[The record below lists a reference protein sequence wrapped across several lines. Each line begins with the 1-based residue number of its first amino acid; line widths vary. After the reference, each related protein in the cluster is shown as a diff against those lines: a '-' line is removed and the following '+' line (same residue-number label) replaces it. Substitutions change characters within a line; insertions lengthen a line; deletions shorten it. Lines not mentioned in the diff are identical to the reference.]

1 MADKG
6 DELLEKYQDN
16 LLRRQNGDS
25 DVDSDDELLELLD
38 DGEFDQYRERR
49 IEEISKQMKQAQKNV
64 EDGYGNVETL
74 INEESVLQRT
84 TTIKHVVLHFF
95 HENFQKCKVMDDK
108 LKVMA
113 EKHLSTKFIRV
124 NVENAPFLV
133 TRLKI
138 KVLPAVLI
146 YINGVES
153 NRLVGFDKLNFN
165 ESGDF
170 QIESLEKFLLD
181 NGAIQRKATNYKR
194 IIKSKQ
200 SQGDDDESDL
210 DL

>member
-194 IIKSKQ
+194 ILKSKQ
-200 SQGDDDESDL
+200 YQDDDDESDL